1 VEDQTTDT
9 VCSDCGAA
17 IELAEPRRPC
27 EQCGGTART
36 MHVVVSS
43 VISISSGS
51 AHTAVERG
59 WPRPWSDRWSAVNT
73 ALQRLRM
80 AYVANRLEAGEF
92 GSALN
97 GFFIE
102 SAHMY
107 DALGND
113 PWTGLTGQAIFAYVR
128 ATPLRIGQAYAN
140 TYKHIDR
147 SKPEDLRAYVSRDG
161 DSPEGRFATIKY
173 WSSVEPE

>member
-1 VEDQTTDT
+1 
-9 VCSDCGAA
+9 
-17 IELAEPRRPC
+17 
-27 EQCGGTART
+27 
-36 MHVVVSS
+36 
-43 VISISSGS
+43 
-51 AHTAVERG
+51 
-59 WPRPWSDRWSAVNT
+59 
-73 ALQRLRM
+73 M

-173 WSSVEPE
+173 WSSVEPEQTIEALDLAEQCLQAWQAFLTRHHLL